1 MASPSLWQNTWSI
14 LTELDVSDLRDML
27 HQPFPVVILSRNP
40 RARQGL
46 VDALYTDPTSGVRLS
61 PGPFLWSEA
70 LPLSSEA
77 LRAATQTR
85 LIFIVIPSNQ
95 PDVQMEK
102 EAVAAI
108 RARNPH
114 VPVVVVHIRPGAAQ
128 EPYFPM
134 LAYWPGATE
143 VILDPY
149 EPSPL
154 DTELAP
160 LLKKLL
166 PEQEV
171 LLGYHFPGLRPAL
184 AKQLIRQTSMANAS
198 YAAAT
203 GMAELVPVL
212 LIPGNVADFVVL
224 TKNQMLMAYKIALLM
239 GRDVALQDMIAELAG
254 VLGGGFLWRET
265 ARRLVGFLPGWGL
278 IPKVAVAYAG
288 TYLIGEATY
297 TWYAY
302 GTRLS
307 AKQMKRFYARAL
319 QEGREIAMK
328 MVPSRAIKHRKFPA
342 SSSET
347 SRTAPSGKDST
358 SLEEK

>member
-1 MASPSLWQNTWSI
+1 MASLSPWRNAWSI
-14 LTELDVSDLRDML
+14 LSELDVSDLRDML
-27 HQPFPVVILSRNP
+27 HQPFPVAILSSHP
-40 RARQGL
+40 RARQWL
-46 VDALYTDPTSGVRLS
+46 VDALYTDPISGVHLS
-61 PGPFLWSEA
+61 PGPFLWIEA
-70 LPLSSEA
+70 LPLSPEA
-77 LRAATQTR
+77 LRYATQTR
-85 LIFIVIPSNQ
+85 LIFIAIPSNQ
-95 PDVQMEK
+95 TDIQLEK
-102 EAVAAI
+102 RTIEAI
-108 RARNPH
+108 KERNPH

-128 EPYFPM
+128 EPYSPM

-143 VILDPY
+143 IILDPY

-184 AKQLIRQTSMANAS
+184 VRQLIRQTSVANAS

-203 GMAELVPVL
+203 GVAELVPVL
-212 LIPGNVADFVVL
+212 LIPGNVADFVIL

-239 GRDVALQDMIAELAG
+239 GRDVSLQDMVAELIG
-254 VLGGGFLWRET
+254 ILGGGFLWRET

-288 TYLIGEATY
+288 TYLIGEATF

-307 AKQMKRFYARAL
+307 AKQMKRLYARAL
-319 QEGREIAMK
+319 EEGREITTRIT
-328 MVPSRAIKHRKFPA
+328 S
-342 SSSET
+342 
-347 SRTAPSGKDST
+347 SRTAK
-358 SLEEK
+358 K